1 MKFKLLEMTRLRNG
15 EYSSNNLTQKQKPDT
30 PLKIRFAYIAIE
42 IEKIRERL
50 GK

>member
-1 MKFKLLEMTRLRNG
+1 MIFDISRKIKWKGRRG
-15 EYSSNNLTQKQKPDT
+15 QNLGKHLSRT

-42 IEKIRERL
+42 IDKIRERL

>member
-1 MKFKLLEMTRLRNG
+1 MIFDISRKIKWKGRRG
-15 EYSSNNLTQKQKPDT
+15 QNLGKHLART

-42 IEKIRERL
+42 IDKIRERL

>member
-1 MKFKLLEMTRLRNG
+1 MSIKKLTTWKVRQGAGVNMGKHLARV
-15 EYSSNNLTQKQKPDT
+15 

-42 IEKIRERL
+42 IDKIREGL

>member
-1 MKFKLLEMTRLRNG
+1 MKFKLLEMTRWRNG
-15 EYSSNNLTQKQKPDT
+15 EYSSNNPGKHLART

-42 IEKIRERL
+42 IDKIRERL

>member
-1 MKFKLLEMTRLRNG
+1 MSIEKLTAWKVRQGAGVNMGKHLCRV
-15 EYSSNNLTQKQKPDT
+15 

-42 IEKIRERL
+42 IDKIRERL